1 LYLKVPDRE
10 ERDVQ
15 QVVVDR
21 PAQELL
27 YATRLSRAEA
37 RAFQKHLEKHR
48 TNPARALRGAVLF
61 MLAREQE
68 YDEFIG
74 RIVIPD
80 GRAGR
85 RVKRRSEK
93 RVA

>member
-21 PAQELL
+21 PAPELL

-48 TNPARALRGAVLF
+48 TNPARARGERCSSCWPESRNTTSSSDA
-61 MLAREQE
+61 
-68 YDEFIG
+68 
-74 RIVIPD
+74 
-80 GRAGR
+80 
-85 RVKRRSEK
+85 S
-93 RVA
+93 